1 MCRDERWIRLLHS
14 PKEIQE
20 DGVLIRVAF
29 IDKQRSWTGQT
40 KRTLLI
46 LNALDRRSFEPIA
59 ICQPGSVLGEKLQ
72 NLNIPVFKV
81 RMDGMRQFAAII
93 KVKRILQDHKIDI
106 VDTHGYRDH
115 IISILAARLARTKA
129 ILRTKHNTVPLKSG
143 VFSRFIYNTLTTR
156 VIAISEH
163 IRQVLIGSG
172 MRPENISTIH
182 SSIDV
187 EKFSPRAK
195 SGKILQEF
203 ELTEHTEVVGMVA
216 RIHQSKGI
224 DYLLSA
230 IALAAD
236 AGVDRKFLIV
246 GKGRE
251 KLAGRLKELHIEEH
265 VIAPGYRE
273 DVPEILS
280 IVDVFVLPSLRE
292 GLGTAILE
300 AMAMGKPIISTRV
313 GGIPEAV
320 QHGINGLLVPPA
332 DGPALAAAIRELLA
346 EKEKR
351 LAMGQQSR
359 RIAEERFNQTRMIS
373 KMESIFRQVLNRH
386 S

>member
-1 MCRDERWIRLLHS
+1 M
-14 PKEIQE
+14 
-20 DGVLIRVAF
+20 IRVAF

-46 LNALDRRSFEPIA
+46 LNALDRRSFERIA
-59 ICQPGSVLGEKLQ
+59 ICQPGSVLGKKL
-72 NLNIPVFKV
+72 NSLNIPVFEV
-81 RMDGMRQFAAII
+81 RMDGIRQFPAII

-115 IISILAARLARTKA
+115 IISILAARLAGTKA

-143 VFSRFIYNTLTTR
+143 VFSRFIYNTLTTK

-163 IRQVLIGSG
+163 IRQVLIDSG
-172 MRPENISTIH
+172 MHPENISTIR

-187 EKFSPRAK
+187 EKFSPCAK

-203 ELTEHTEVVGMVA
+203 DLTEHTQVVGMVA

-224 DYLLSA
+224 DYLLRA
-230 IALAAD
+230 ITLTAD

-251 KLAGRLKELHIEEH
+251 KLAGRLKELNIEEH

-280 IVDVFVLPSLRE
+280 VVDVFVLPSLRE

-300 AMAMGKPIISTRV
+300 AMAMGKPVISTRV

-332 DGPALAAAIRELLA
+332 DAPALAAAIRELLA

-359 RIAEERFNQTRMIS
+359 KIAEERFSRASMIS
-373 KMESIFRQVLNRH
+373 EMESIFRQVLNRP